1 MSLTTYVCTC
11 CYHRKVVLQH
21 TVLYNVLLYYYSNSS
36 AAIANAKNG
45 QANSRRKRAILMM
58 STEEQFDYQVN
69 PSWCL
74 SLDKK
79 WQKIVKRK
87 GHSKRHSTV
96 LAELSSPRLSSGQ
109 HELIL
114 TFNLH
119 YVNLVLVGG
128 PFLITIGDFY
138 ISTCISACGDEI
150 ITTDDITIAT
160 RFYFQMPHDRFT
172 ADGDDCEDSTN
183 LLRDPHSGFYIFCR
197 SRHGQLLYFTADSKC
212 DGVSLVASVPTPV
225 ARGQFFLKHPG
236 TRKLASL
243 CQWPQ
248 HALHMVRKTAYTRR
262 HQYLVMNRKT
272 LRISTV
278 FMSDDLGDG
287 ERIDCQFRIRRPQV
301 RIRTQRGSV
310 KNPTS

>member
-1 MSLTTYVCTC
+1 
-11 CYHRKVVLQH
+11 
-21 TVLYNVLLYYYSNSS
+21 
-36 AAIANAKNG
+36 
-45 QANSRRKRAILMM
+45 
-58 STEEQFDYQVN
+58 
-69 PSWCL
+69 
-74 SLDKK
+74 
-79 WQKIVKRK
+79 
-87 GHSKRHSTV
+87 
-96 LAELSSPRLSSGQ
+96 
-109 HELIL
+109 
-114 TFNLH
+114 
-119 YVNLVLVGG
+119 
-128 PFLITIGDFY
+128 
-138 ISTCISACGDEI
+138 
-150 ITTDDITIAT
+150 
-160 RFYFQMPHDRFT
+160 MPHDRFT

-212 DGVSLVASVPTPV
+212 DGVSLVASVPSPV

-236 TRKLASL
+236 TRKLTSL

-248 HALHMVRKTAYTRR
+248 HALHVVRKTAYTRR

-287 ERIDCQFRIRRPQV
+287 KRIDCQFRIRRPQV